1 MRKRA
6 SVMERIGWEQKWAR
20 MGVKAVID
28 PQAAADSRRTFSP
41 PTLRTQ
47 NIDRL
52 SVLALTSACS
62 EKRFYQLKVVKSG
75 TTLISWM

>member
-1 MRKRA
+1 MRKRD

-41 PTLRTQ
+41 PTLWTQ
-47 NIDRL
+47 QRQSI
-52 SVLALTSACS
+52 LALTCM
-62 EKRFYQLKVVKSG
+62 
-75 TTLISWM
+75 LISPKGYQRLRSFELLYDL